1 MRRVLCFLSLIV
13 VIDAFFNMNSFFIK
27 PRLPKTSLNSQYLN
41 QLSNHS
47 YKEQPKLLPK
57 PVMKKDPI
65 PFMNFDQMF
74 LVFFSTNRLYMS
86 SNADRIIVCYDDK
99 KGVYYMNNKKEKD
112 KIEFLLSLIDLDVE
126 IVNDY
131 PTIMDRPSGSLYCS
145 PKQPNMTEDEIEN
158 ILHSIIYDDDE
169 EDDDYEFDFY

>member
-1 MRRVLCFLSLIV
+1 
-13 VIDAFFNMNSFFIK
+13 
-27 PRLPKTSLNSQYLN
+27 
-41 QLSNHS
+41 
-47 YKEQPKLLPK
+47 
-57 PVMKKDPI
+57 
-65 PFMNFDQMF
+65 
-74 LVFFSTNRLYMS
+74 
-86 SNADRIIVCYDDK
+86 
-99 KGVYYMNNKKEKD
+99 MNNKKEKD